1 VLVPARIAQEYR
13 GHLQRTVHPVISAI
27 SSAFRGTV
35 LGTNLNWLTGNVVE
49 AGLRALVSGAGVGS
63 WNLGRRSLKELE
75 AKDPEA
81 ALQARMA
88 TVAGGH
94 YSLAYRNNMHTPI
107 EKFSGDK
114 LAAVARSLQALRRTP
129 GPKHVADAWGAW
141 TEFVFHT
148 LNGNIETQVQTAML
162 GRALKRDPLMTKRA
176 IYTSRKAVEEAANG
190 LRNTPTQIRL
200 GREIER
206 MYGKYGGWSP
216 GMRGMIAG
224 YTPFV
229 AWSLNAIRFLFDVLP
244 RDHPVLTSLLAS
256 LNQSSADWRKSYG
269 AFTDPFHVD
278 KDAPPQFLVR
288 GAIPA
293 GGGFLRISRNTP
305 FGIGATEGG
314 TLASLAS
321 TLLPQFEGP
330 INAAK
335 GQDWKGDSL
344 AGFRKTSPDAL
355 NALAVVTSGIE
366 STIPLAGPVTQLAG
380 VRLPH
385 EAPTKQD
392 KGDLKLRARKAFHD
406 PFMVSKSRPPKRKG
420 RTAGL
425 TSLYSGAGSSG
436 LYGGSTSGGL
446 YGGGP

>member
-1 VLVPARIAQEYR
+1 
-13 GHLQRTVHPVISAI
+13 
-27 SSAFRGTV
+27 
-35 LGTNLNWLTGNVVE
+35 
-49 AGLRALVSGAGVGS
+49 
-63 WNLGRRSLKELE
+63 
-75 AKDPEA
+75 
-81 ALQARMA
+81 MA

-162 GRALKRDPLMTKRA
+162 GRALKRDPLMTKRV

-305 FGIGATEGG
+305 FGVGATEGG
-314 TLASLAS
+314 ILSSLAT

-392 KGDLKLRARKAFHD
+392 EGDFKLRARKAFHD